1 MTNDETIE
9 TLTKITMKTGNLKI
23 KLIQNINENYNSIS
37 MMIKEDTGTHSP
49 IKESMWILKQSYI
62 DLFWIFRV
70 LQSHPVIVQM

>member
-37 MMIKEDTGTHSP
+37 MMINKTLVHTLLSKKVCGS
-49 IKESMWILKQSYI
+49 
-62 DLFWIFRV
+62 
-70 LQSHPVIVQM
+70 